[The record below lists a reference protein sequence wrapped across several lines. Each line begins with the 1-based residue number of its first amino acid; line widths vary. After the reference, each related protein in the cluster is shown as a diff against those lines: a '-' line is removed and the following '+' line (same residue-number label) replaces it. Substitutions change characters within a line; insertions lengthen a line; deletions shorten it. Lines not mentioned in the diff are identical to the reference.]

1 MRFELKKFNPM
12 FVQVFLK
19 LRFGLNN
26 LKHYVDKI
34 FEYKSTV
41 NYRKQTWIGFQSNY
55 QTTLSTVE

>member
-1 MRFELKKFNPM
+1 M